1 MGDIVRPLFCRTRA
15 ARNPSSQS
23 GILPTRAR
31 SRHAGL
37 DGLGFQG
44 HSWHIGTRHTTLAT
58 SAEHLKPMG
67 PGVIAITIVRSDA
80 SGSPPPLG
88 HQSWQSIAAVA
99 AAAAGPPPGPNPL
112 STSKSTPNTHVRPP
126 SHPPH
131 TSRGLGPVGSS
142 SSSSSSNGGGGEG
155 QARYHGM
162 PTRLAWHGMAH
173 ELLLRLFSR
182 VGESLKP
189 CIGSPSPFDISFSTA
204 TVQSTSVRIPTY
216 CTPPPPPPPLI
227 QLVFLDTTVQVL
239 GTLDPLSLGEREPL
253 SPSWA
258 PLPVLVLPLALH
270 LFLLLLTSVQSSPDP
285 ASTFLRVHGTYP
297 SVLIPPLPNQGAR
310 VSRPGWLI
318 TTTGILQTRHTLRY
332 MTGACQFQAQQRL
345 PVDRP
350 RHTIS
355 RHTLKFIQYMIDPA
369 SWDLG

>member
-67 PGVIAITIVRSDA
+67 PGVIAVTIVRSDA

-99 AAAAGPPPGPNPL
+99 AAAAERPPPRPNPL
-112 STSKSTPNTHVRPP
+112 STSKI
-126 SHPPH
+126 H
-131 TSRGLGPVGSS
+131 TQYPRPVGS

-162 PTRLAWHGMAH
+162 PTRLAWYGMAH

-204 TVQSTSVRIPTY
+204 TVQSTEYLPIV
-216 CTPPPPPPPLI
+216 PPLI

-270 LFLLLLTSVQSSPDP
+270 LFLLLLLTSVQSSPDP
-285 ASTFLRVHGTYP
+285 ASTFLRVHGTYL